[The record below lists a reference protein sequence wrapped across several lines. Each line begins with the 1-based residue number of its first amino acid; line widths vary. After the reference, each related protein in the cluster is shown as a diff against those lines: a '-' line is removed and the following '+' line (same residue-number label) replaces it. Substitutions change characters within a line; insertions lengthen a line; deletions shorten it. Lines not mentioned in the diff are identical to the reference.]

1 LNRAGKLSLKRERLS
16 ELTADELKHVA
27 GGNNIFTNAVLTGTE
42 TYKCPTTP
50 VTHCDFTNSCFTGTT
65 GTN

>member
-1 LNRAGKLSLKRERLS
+1 LNRAGKLSLKRERLT
-16 ELTADELKHVA
+16 ELTTEQLKQVA
-27 GGNNIFTNAVLTGTE
+27 GGANIGAVLTGTE

>member
-1 LNRAGKLSLKRERLS
+1 MKKKTLQVKAERLG
-16 ELTADELKHVA
+16 ELTNDELIRVA
-27 GGNNIFTNAVLTGTE
+27 GGVILTGTE

>member
-16 ELTADELKHVA
+16 ELTADELKQVA
-27 GGNNIFTNAVLTGTE
+27 GGFNTGNFVLTGTE

-50 VTHCDFTNSCFTGTT
+50 VTHCDFTVSQCTGT
-65 GTN
+65 GPQ